1 MTKDVFSDYE
11 IDKQCINFN
20 NEETAHSLDCLG
32 SCTQALES
40 RTITKKCRGVVA
52 KTRTV
57 GTGNGTLKESLHIP
71 QTVLVKAFGL
81 THDTLKTDVQAYGQ
95 LSRHEEFA
103 LTQHVIDEDGDEK
116 YKCFPRCIV
125 KDFPEDKTENGSEE
139 VAERE
144 IEIALMPDEHGFC
157 MYEVILTESN
167 KTEYKD
173 WMENWKYSL
182 VELPTV

>member
-11 IDKQCINFN
+11 IDRQCIKFN

-71 QTVLVKAFGL
+71 QTVLDTAFGL
-81 THDTLKTDVQAYGQ
+81 KHDSLKDDVKAYGQ
-95 LSRHEEFA
+95 SSRHEEFM
-103 LTQHVIDEDGDEK
+103 LTQHVVDEDGDEK

-144 IEIALMPDEHGFC
+144 IEIALMPDKHGFC
-157 MYEVILTESN
+157 MYEVIISASN
-167 KTEYKD
+167 KAEYAN
-173 WMENWKYSL
+173 WMEKWDYSL
-182 VELPTV
+182 VESPAV